1 MKKQT
6 SPPNRRG
13 RLVLLCFVLGLIL
26 LFTLRGEAISFV
38 GFVLIGLALICW
50 SISSK
55 VILLAKIWHADFPL
69 ANRIP
74 IIPVLTALARAG
86 GLRRHLLHALLHRL
100 DPRKRRE
107 QEIAPLQGHK
117 KSHLPRVAFLIAF
130 IVTWVRTG
138 GKPPSARP

>member
-74 IIPVLTALARAG
+74 IIPVLTALACLFLA
-86 GLRRHLLHALLHRL
+86 
-100 DPRKRRE
+100 
-107 QEIAPLQGHK
+107 
-117 KSHLPRVAFLIAF
+117 AFLYEAALSEPKYFVPARVLTGFGAICF
-130 IVTWVRTG
+130 TLYSIVSILESG
-138 GKPPSARP
+138 ANKK